1 MQFELQARFAVDC
14 LERSS
19 QQRPFPSQRLRRR
32 IRIIISIREIEEP
45 TVLPVIGI
53 AHKAAARKYQPSEP
67 RTKKMAVLIFDS
79 SEDSIVEAR
88 VLVEALNEWL
98 AEQQP
103 SAR

>member
-1 MQFELQARFAVDC
+1 
-14 LERSS
+14 
-19 QQRPFPSQRLRRR
+19 
-32 IRIIISIREIEEP
+32 
-45 TVLPVIGI
+45 
-53 AHKAAARKYQPSEP
+53 
-67 RTKKMAVLIFDS
+67 MAVLIFDS